1 MKPINILIHK
11 DHTVTLDG
19 KPFDHTKYPKVP
31 NSVKFYA
38 VNNDEFHAINV
49 DEFYKQYGC
58 KKLVIRSPN
67 GSYAIWHGYGCITRY
82 YAESQTVSYMNDLY
96 WENIPMLV
104 DNIKLPVAIHRMHN
118 KYRRRHAR
126 RKAMLKAA

>member
-19 KPFDHTKYPKVP
+19 KPFDNTKYPKV
-31 NSVKFYA
+31 SSD
-38 VNNDEFHAINV
+38 DEFHAINV
-49 DEFYKQYGC
+49 DNFYKQYGY
-58 KKLVIRSPN
+58 KKLVVRSLN

-82 YAESQTVSYMNDLY
+82 YAESQTVSYMNELY
-96 WENIPMLV
+96 WENIPMLI
-104 DNIKLPVAIHRMHN
+104 DNIRLPVATYRMHN